1 MGKRNRAALLATNLP
16 QLQNLIKR
24 DPESYKDEFIQ
35 QWRHFESSLS
45 IFKLKPDEEAKEFG
59 ELITFLAQVS
69 PCYPKESSE
78 FPKEIMGLLSEHY
91 QILEPNLRKNMVSA
105 LILLRNRDIIT
116 STSLLSL
123 FFTLFRCHDKNLRE
137 MLYTHIVNDIRN
149 ANNKHK
155 NNKLNKTL
163 QNFMFTMITSAEGAA
178 DNNSENAIAAK
189 KSLDVCVELYKKNVW
204 HDAKTVNVVV
214 SACFSPVTRIMVTAL
229 QFFLGADEEEDSS
242 DEEDDDVP
250 DVRRMQQVKTFTK
263 KTRAKTRAL
272 DKAIATVKRKERNRT
287 KAENFNFS
295 AIHLVNDP
303 QGFVE
308 KLFARLNKS
317 SERFEVRLMI
327 MKLIARLIGIHK
339 LIFLSFYTYLIR
351 YLQPHQR
358 DVTQVLALTAQ
369 ASHEIVPPDTL
380 EPVLLAI
387 ANNFVTENMSSE
399 VMSAGL
405 NGIREICSRCPLAMT
420 ETLLQD
426 LTEYK
431 GHRDKGIMMA
441 SRSLIGLFREINPEL
456 LKKKDRGKGVTMS
469 LKDFKPA
476 QYGEARAAE
485 TIDGLDL
492 LSKEKTTEED
502 DAAAWEGWEV
512 ESDDS
517 EGEGD
522 WVDVQQSDDETAIQV
537 EMDSD
542 EEKPKEEE
550 ENQEPVENIA
560 LTKILTPQDFARIN
574 ELKTMNKA
582 EQIIG
587 KRKQDT
593 NEASEEIVDES
604 TILGPRKKKKQ
615 DYEER
620 LESIKA
626 GREGRSKFGSSKG
639 NPDRGSTTNRE
650 KARNKAFM
658 MVVHKRSVKQKSKLS
673 LREKQKQLRTHIN
686 HQKKKGH

>member
-1 MGKRNRAALLATNLP
+1 
-16 QLQNLIKR
+16 
-24 DPESYKDEFIQ
+24 DP
-35 QWRHFESSLS
+35 
-45 IFKLKPDEEAKEFG
+45 A
-59 ELITFLAQVS
+59 
-69 PCYPKESSE
+69 
-78 FPKEIMGLLSEHY
+78 
-91 QILEPNLRKNMVSA
+91 LRKNMVSA
-105 LILLRNRDIIT
+105 LILLRNRDIIS

-137 MLYTHIVNDIRN
+137 MLYSHIVNDIRN
-149 ANNKHK
+149 ANTKHK

-163 QNFMFTMITSAEGAA
+163 QNFMYTMITSAEGAA
-178 DNNSENAIAAK
+178 DNSSENAIAAK
-189 KSLDVCVELYKKNVW
+189 KSLDVCIELYKKNVW

-214 SACFSPVTRIMVTAL
+214 GACFSPVTKIMVTAL
-229 QFFLGADEEEDSS
+229 QFFLGADDEEESS
-242 DEEDDDVP
+242 DEDEDAIP
-250 DVRRMQQVKTFTK
+250 DIRRMQQVKTFTK
-263 KTRAKTRAL
+263 KTRAKNRAL
-272 DKAIATVKRKERNRT
+272 DKAIATVKRKERNKT

-308 KLFARLNKS
+308 KLFSRLNKA

-339 LIFLSFYTYLIR
+339 LIFLNFYTYLIR

-369 ASHEIVPPDTL
+369 ASHELVPPDTL
-380 EPVLLAI
+380 EPVLMAI

-399 VMSAGL
+399 VMSAGM

-456 LKKKDRGKGVTMS
+456 LKKKDRGKGATMS
-469 LKDFKPA
+469 LKDFKPI

-485 TIDGLDL
+485 TIDGLEL
-492 LSKEKTTEED
+492 LANDKPAED
-502 DAAAWEGWEV
+502 DDEAAWEGWEV

-517 EGEGD
+517 DGEGD
-522 WVDVQQSDDETAIQV
+522 WVDVQHSDDDTGGIEVAMDSDDE
-537 EMDSD
+537 
-542 EEKPKEEE
+542 EEKPVEEE
-550 ENQEPVENIA
+550 ENKEPKENIA
-560 LTKILTPQDFARIN
+560 LTKILTPQDFARLN
-574 ELKTMNKA
+574 ELKMMNKA
-582 EQIIG
+582 EQLTG

-593 NEASEEIVDES
+593 TEASEEIVDES
-604 TILGPRKKKKQ
+604 SILGPRKKKKQ

-620 LESIKA
+620 IESIMA
-626 GREGRSKFGSSKG
+626 GREGRQKFGSSKG
-639 NPDRGSTTNRE
+639 KADRGSTTNRE

-658 MVVHKRSVKQKSKLS
+658 MVVHKRSVKQKSKMS